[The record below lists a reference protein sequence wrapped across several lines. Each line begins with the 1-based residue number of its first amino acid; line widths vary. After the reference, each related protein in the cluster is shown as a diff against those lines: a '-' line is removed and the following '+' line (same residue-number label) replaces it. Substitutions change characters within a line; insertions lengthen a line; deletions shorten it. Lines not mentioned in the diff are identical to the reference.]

1 MSNILFS
8 GTSNLPLAQ
17 KIAVKLNIKLG
28 DLQINR
34 FIDNECRVWVK
45 EKIFASDEIFV
56 LQSLSSVADQNLVEL
71 CLIGQALKNLKAD
84 KVTAIIPWLGYSKQ
98 DKEFRK
104 GEAVSAQLVAKF
116 IEAAG
121 FDNIISLELHSENL
135 LPFFKIPFQKISTHD
150 LLAQQIQINKNML
163 VISPDKGGQ
172 GRSQNFAKKLNLPI
186 AYVEKQRDL
195 ITGIVKVVSVSE
207 NVKGKEIIF
216 FDDIINTGQTAI
228 KESEYLKDKGV
239 KKIIFLATH
248 AVLAGD
254 ASPKLQNSPIDEIIV
269 TDTIK
274 IPKEKQFPKL
284 KIISVVDL
292 IANKII

>member
-1 MSNILFS
+1 MFTFFANKGF
-8 GTSNLPLAQ
+8 
-17 KIAVKLNIKLG
+17 
-28 DLQINR
+28 R
-34 FIDNECRVWVK
+34 NELDRGG
-45 EKIFASDEIFV
+45 IQY
-56 LQSLSSVADQNLVEL
+56 L
-71 CLIGQALKNLKAD
+71 LKAF
-84 KVTAIIPWLGYSKQ
+84 IE
-98 DKEFRK
+98 EFRK

>member
-45 EKIFASDEIFV
+45 EKIFASDDIFV

-71 CLIGQALKNLKAD
+71 CLIGQALKTLKAD